1 MQIQKKSLP
10 LQPQLRKTTV
20 LKLMK
25 IARKSE
31 KIAKNKVFSKKLQ
44 KSSFKIW
51 WLGKFALPLHH
62 FRVRNMTSER
72 FENGSLIYWLY

>member
-1 MQIQKKSLP
+1 M
-10 LQPQLRKTTV
+10 V
-20 LKLMK
+20 LENNADGLLKGLEK
-25 IARKSE
+25 GRKSR
-31 KIAKNKVFSKKLQ
+31 KMRKFQKNCK